1 MDAIGSL
8 SQREI
13 NVSFHYQNGRVH
25 CVVSDD
31 GPGIASELQSRIFD
45 NGFSTKGTEHGIG
58 LSLVRQSLESIGGN
72 IEFDSEAGVFT
83 QFFINLPYNITPND
97 IPSNNISAVNH
108 D

>member
-1 MDAIGSL
+1 MATWDVEQAFADAGCKWQVFYL
-8 SQREI
+8 Q
-13 NVSFHYQNGRVH
+13 
-25 CVVSDD
+25 VVSDD